1 MYCIRK
7 VPKTTINFVTFVT
20 GVEPTSWGLLTPLF
34 IKVQNICKEVEGL
47 VDIVPLKQ
55 VKMTTIQQIQ
65 RHTAAQGGY
74 CKKAKDSTEMPKVE
88 PCQLPD
94 KPNALKKIMPEL
106 KMDKAEIKTKDQT
119 RPD

>member
-1 MYCIRK
+1 
-7 VPKTTINFVTFVT
+7 
-20 GVEPTSWGLLTPLF
+20 
-34 IKVQNICKEVEGL
+34 
-47 VDIVPLKQ
+47 
-55 VKMTTIQQIQ
+55 
-65 RHTAAQGGY
+65 
-74 CKKAKDSTEMPKVE
+74 MPKVE